1 MAGAAPSNKLRHV
14 CPSPRLRCAIDYR
27 PAPRRRSP
35 GLRGWDRA
43 LKQRRLRP
51 PRTGTIQRCS
61 LSMSSRAVR
70 RKRWQGGADFGNS
83 ALVPRFDP
91 HSWCDS
97 DQPETASFDLQLRV
111 DFESRTLAGEVTLQL
126 RAASL
131 AAHGG
136 PLDLDTR
143 ELSVI
148 SIESG
153 AGQRLPYSLNA
164 PDPILGARLRIDLP
178 SGVDRVRLRYR
189 TSNCAS
195 ALGWLEPPQTASG
208 RRPYLFSQCQAIHA
222 RSIVPLQDTPRRRVT
237 YTARLDVPTELR
249 SLMAA
254 RFVARQ
260 PGAGGRA
267 IDQWEMPQPIPPY
280 LLALAVGDLAS
291 RDLSPRVRVWA
302 EPTQLEAA
310 AHEFNGVES
319 MIEAAEQLFG
329 PYDWER
335 FDLLVMPPS
344 FPYGGMENPRLTFL
358 TPTLIAG
365 DRSLVNVVAHELAH
379 SWTGNLVSNASAEH
393 FWLNEGFTVYAERRI
408 IEALE
413 GREISE
419 LHAAIGRGELVRQLQ
434 QSAAQPAL
442 TRLRTH
448 LDGIDPDHAFSLVP
462 YEKGYLLLRALE
474 ESEGRERWDA
484 FLRRYMQRFRFC
496 SITTEELTEFLEREL
511 PGALERVH
519 AGDYLH
525 GEGMPA
531 SAPEPRSQRLGELLA
546 LPPALPGTD
555 TLLSP
560 LEWPLY
566 LDRMPRPAAQATC
579 AALDERFALSAS
591 RNAEILSAWLQLAL
605 ESEYAPALARAEAF
619 LGEVGRMKYLKPLY
633 RALARRPETRSRA
646 RSIFERFRP
655 GYHPI
660 ACHVID
666 KLLREAEGE
675 SAGE

>member
-1 MAGAAPSNKLRHV
+1 VA
-14 CPSPRLRCAIDYR
+14 
-27 PAPRRRSP
+27 
-35 GLRGWDRA
+35 
-43 LKQRRLRP
+43 
-51 PRTGTIQRCS
+51 
-61 LSMSSRAVR
+61 
-70 RKRWQGGADFGNS
+70 
-83 ALVPRFDP
+83 RFDP

-97 DQPETASFDLQLRV
+97 DQPEIESFDLQLRV
-111 DFESRTLAGEVTLQL
+111 DFEGHTLAGDVTLQL
-126 RAASL
+126 RATSL

-143 ELSVI
+143 ELAIV
-148 SIESG
+148 SIESA

-189 TSNCAS
+189 SSKSAS
-195 ALGWLEPPQTASG
+195 ALGWLEASQTASG
-208 RRPYLFSQCQAIHA
+208 RYPYLFSQCQAIHA

-237 YTARLDVPTELR
+237 YSAQLDVPAELR

-260 PGAGGRA
+260 AGAAGRA
-267 IDQWEMPQPIPPY
+267 IDQWQMPQPIPPY
-280 LLALAVGDLAS
+280 LLALAVGDLSS
-291 RDLSPRVRVWA
+291 RELSPRVRVWA

-310 AHEFNGVES
+310 AHEFSGVES
-319 MIEAAEQLFG
+319 MIEVAEQLFD

-365 DRSLVNVVAHELAH
+365 DRSLVSVVAHELAH
-379 SWTGNLVSNASAEH
+379 SWTGNLISNASAEH

-413 GREISE
+413 GRDVSE
-419 LHAAIGRGELVRQLQ
+419 LHAAVGRAELARHIEQL
-434 QSAAQPAL
+434 AAQPAL

-496 SITTEELTEFLEREL
+496 SITTEELTEFLEGEL

-519 AGDYLH
+519 ARDYLY
-525 GEGMPA
+525 GEGLPA
-531 SAPEPRSQRLGELLA
+531 SAPEPRSQRLTEVLA
-546 LPPALPGTD
+546 LPPALPDAGSSTGSGTV
-555 TLLSP
+555 LSP

-566 LDRMPRPAAQATC
+566 LDRMPHPAPPSVC
-579 AALDERFALSAS
+579 AALDERFLLGAS
-591 RNAEILSAWLQLAL
+591 QNAEILAAWLQLAL
-605 ESEYAPALARAEAF
+605 ESRYAPALARAEAF

-633 RALARRPETRSRA
+633 RALARFPETRGRA
-646 RSIFERFRP
+646 RALFERFRH

-660 ACHVID
+660 ARHVIEQ
-666 KLLREAEGE
+666 LLREAE
-675 SAGE
+675 AGTE

>member
-1 MAGAAPSNKLRHV
+1 MTSAEIWR
-14 CPSPRLRCAIDYR
+14 
-27 PAPRRRSP
+27 
-35 GLRGWDRA
+35 
-43 LKQRRLRP
+43 
-51 PRTGTIQRCS
+51 
-61 LSMSSRAVR
+61 SSRPCDG
-70 RKRWQGGADFGNS
+70 KRWHGCADSGKA

-97 DQPETASFDLQLRV
+97 DQPETVSFDLQLRV

-126 RAASL
+126 GAASL

-143 ELSVI
+143 ELSII
-148 SIESG
+148 SIESS
-153 AGQRLPYSLNA
+153 AGQRLPYSLNP

-195 ALGWLEPPQTASG
+195 ALGWLEPPHTASG
-208 RRPYLFSQCQAIHA
+208 RHPYLFSQCQAIHA

-237 YTARLDVPTELR
+237 YSARLDVPAELR

-260 PGAGGRA
+260 AAAPGRA

-310 AHEFNGVES
+310 AREFNGVES

-379 SWTGNLVSNASAEH
+379 SWTGNLISNASAEH

-413 GREISE
+413 GREVSE
-419 LHAAIGRGELVRQLQ
+419 LHAAIGRGELARHLEQF
-434 QSAAQPAL
+434 AMQPAL

-448 LDGIDPDHAFSLVP
+448 LDGIDPDQAFSLVP

-519 AGDYLH
+519 ARDYLH

-531 SAPEPRSQRLGELLA
+531 SAPEPRSQRLTELLA
-546 LPPALPGTD
+546 LPPALPDTGPGTI
-555 TLLSP
+555 LSP

-566 LDRMPRPAAQATC
+566 LDRMPRPTPQTTC
-579 AALDERFALSAS
+579 AALDQRFALSAS
-591 RNAEILSAWLQLAL
+591 HNAEILSAWLQLAL
-605 ESEYAPALARAEAF
+605 ESEYTPALARAEAF

-633 RALARRPETRSRA
+633 RALARRPETRGRA
-646 RSIFERFRP
+646 RAIFERFRH

-660 ACHVID
+660 ACHVLD
-666 KLLREAEGE
+666 KLLREAEE
-675 SAGE
+675 ERAGE